1 MPSII
6 VRGRL
11 AWILGLIVGVALLI
25 GGLVAKETFFIVAGA
40 VFGGFSLVFLIL
52 SLVTKGATD

>member
-1 MPSII
+1 MLSVL

-11 AWILGLIVGVALLI
+11 AWIAAIVLGVILIIIGAAGSSTFALI
-25 GGLVAKETFFIVAGA
+25 AGIAFA
-40 VFGGFSLVFLIL
+40 VFGAVFLIL